1 MNFPVAD
8 TFEPG
13 EPLLR
18 GLDRPFR
25 GARRSNNDGALA
37 ATVKPCVPGNFIEET
52 NAVTRHLPPLFIF
65 IEHYRC
71 AAAPSYDPNQLQRAR
86 SAVCDGNLALG
97 LLCGSALADLIHIS
111 FGHFGSASE
120 RQCDCRR

>member
-71 AAAPSYDPNQLQRAR
+71 AAAPSYDPNQISAGPIASVGRQPSAR
-86 SAVCDGNLALG
+86 LFTLW
-97 LLCGSALADLIHIS
+97 IS
-111 FGHFGSASE
+111 PG
-120 RQCDCRR
+120 